1 MPGKR
6 KLSMTELSCCGTV
19 GLMLCP
25 ANRVLA
31 NLSRLLRSLSY
42 EYFPGASR
50 WKISILKWNN
60 LAKLAWAR
68 YTQSRVKNGGMFH
81 QGPSRTAPG
90 LPEVR
95 DANGSGVKAVQTPR
109 SGQAQPNKERWKLP
123 PIKALATEA
132 STSRMTSALL
142 TSKKKQNNNN

>member
-1 MPGKR
+1 
-6 KLSMTELSCCGTV
+6 
-19 GLMLCP
+19 MLCP

-60 LAKLAWAR
+60 LAKLAR
-68 YTQSRVKNGGMFH
+68 DTQSRVKNGGMFH

-95 DANGSGVKAVQTPR
+95 DAKGSGVKAVQIPR
-109 SGQAQPNKERWKLP
+109 SGQAQP
-123 PIKALATEA
+123 
-132 STSRMTSALL
+132 
-142 TSKKKQNNNN
+142 